1 MTTSASGSSGQ
12 TYLTARE
19 LGGEIWSELS
29 SLPQAELHWQIRNR
43 VVDVVMGVLARHLG
57 AQIRN
62 DPDLPASPVPG
73 HSPQVQYPIWRGAAD
88 DCR

>member
-12 TYLTARE
+12 TYLTVRE
-19 LGGEIWSELS
+19 LGGEIWSELR
-29 SLPQAELHWQIRNR
+29 SLPEAELQWQIRNR

-62 DPDLPASPVPG
+62 DPDLPVSPLPG
-73 HSPQVQYPIWRGAAD
+73 HSPQVQYRICRGAAG